1 MKYQFNQDSDI
12 LVALKSYDSE
22 TYNAALRHL
31 FGDKKLLNTIRKQ
44 IFGMEGDENDVQE
57 VFGQALFEFYKK
69 VSNDIYDPSKSAIT
83 TYIVH
88 IAQNK
93 FYTKKRS
100 DIRRKERNERA
111 FAQGEMEILPNIEK
125 ELDYQDKKEL
135 LGRLL
140 GNMNPKCPKIMLLN
154 HEKYSMTE
162 IAEKMNYKSKDVAKM
177 ALYNCRE
184 KLNLFL
190 KDRPDLRDELREL

>member
-1 MKYQFNQDSDI
+1 MKHQFNQESDI

-31 FGDKKLLNTIRKQ
+31 FEDKKLLNTIRKQ
-44 IFGMEGDENDVQE
+44 IFGMGGDENDVQE
-57 VFGQALFEFYKK
+57 VFGQALFEFYNK
-69 VSNDIYDPSKSAIT
+69 VRNDIYDPSKSAMT

-88 IAQNK
+88 IAKKK
-93 FYTKKRS
+93 FYTLQRS
-100 DIRRKERNERA
+100 DIRRKGRNERA
-111 FAQGEMEILPNIEK
+111 FAQEEMEIFPNIEK
-125 ELDYQDKKEL
+125 ELDYQDKKAL

-140 GNMNPKCPKIMLLN
+140 ENMNPKCPKIMLLN

>member
-1 MKYQFNQDSDI
+1 MKHQFNQERNI

-31 FGDKKLLNTIRKQ
+31 FEDKKLLNTIRKQ
-44 IFGMEGDENDVQE
+44 IFGMGGDENDVQE
-57 VFGQALFEFYKK
+57 VFGQALFEFYNK
-69 VSNDIYDPSKSAIT
+69 VRNDIYDPSKSAIT

-140 GNMNPKCPKIMLLN
+140 ENMNPKCSKIMLLN